1 MLLGIVSTRELGVP
15 AAGTTPAAESATK
28 AGRPGT
34 TPEAESTKMGPG
46 AVLLLT
52 VAASARVSTA
62 PVVTEE
68 QRRASPQGGS
78 SRSRRRLAGR
88 RATRP
93 SARMASPE
101 KFGIQ
106 ERVKRDQ
113 TDPSTA
119 KQTSIDT
126 PRRAADARARV
137 ARVPWQESTAL
148 RRSPQAM
155 RSNCPRVLPP
165 ARPSPS
171 LTRVLPQPESH
182 VRAALARSDP
192 PLGFVPDFTFRS
204 PVMSGSSARW
214 KKGGGSE
221 GLLRIMRYV
230 R

>member
-1 MLLGIVSTRELGVP
+1 
-15 AAGTTPAAESATK
+15 
-28 AGRPGT
+28 
-34 TPEAESTKMGPG
+34 
-46 AVLLLT
+46 
-52 VAASARVSTA
+52 
-62 PVVTEE
+62 
-68 QRRASPQGGS
+68 
-78 SRSRRRLAGR
+78 
-88 RATRP
+88 
-93 SARMASPE
+93 
-101 KFGIQ
+101 
-106 ERVKRDQ
+106 
-113 TDPSTA
+113 
-119 KQTSIDT
+119 
-126 PRRAADARARV
+126 
-137 ARVPWQESTAL
+137 
-148 RRSPQAM
+148 M